1 MHIYVYIYIMIYFV
15 CCISL
20 FTLTVIFKK
29 KNFLSFVC
37 PLHLQ
42 QCLEH
47 SRCIVNIVEQIK
59 FPPQPLL
66 FFLRLRFDEP
76 VIAGGLGLLWKQ
88 PGSSLELEVG
98 LVFHEELG
106 CTHTWTKIV
115 LSGRKIREGVLA
127 EHPQMSVQLVLDLS
141 ETSMWTPVHS
151 LPPVKGFSTDPAG
164 FKDLPSGMLRRDEAG

>member
-1 MHIYVYIYIMIYFV
+1 MIYFV

-20 FTLTVIFKK
+20 FTMTVIFKK

-76 VIAGGLGLLWKQ
+76 VIAGGLGLL
-88 PGSSLELEVG
+88 
-98 LVFHEELG
+98 
-106 CTHTWTKIV
+106 
-115 LSGRKIREGVLA
+115 
-127 EHPQMSVQLVLDLS
+127 
-141 ETSMWTPVHS
+141 
-151 LPPVKGFSTDPAG
+151 
-164 FKDLPSGMLRRDEAG
+164 